1 MILIES
7 LKDHA
12 DSITQEKFI
21 ELATKIY
28 IKTDFISRDY
38 PNYKNWYFS
47 KQLPGIIKNER
58 NILFARN
65 PENKEEIIAIA
76 CLKKSKEEQK
86 ICTLYVSDNARGLGI
101 GGTIIEESMKWFGTT
116 KPFITFPDYKL
127 DMFKPIIE
135 KYNWNLTEKV
145 YGLYKDKTAELC
157 FNGVLTKENNEP
169 QKCHKKLTRIIN
181 CNNK

>member
-7 LKDHA
+7 LKDYIEVT
-12 DSITQEKFI
+12 SQEKFI

-28 IKTDFISRDY
+28 ITTDFINNDY
-38 PNYKNWYFS
+38 PDYKNWYFT

-65 PENKEEIIAIA
+65 PENKEEIIVIA
-76 CLKKSKEEQK
+76 CLKKAKEEQK

-101 GGTIIEESMKWFGTT
+101 GSAIIEESLKSLGTT

-127 DMFKPIIE
+127 DIFKAFIE
-135 KYNWNLTEKV
+135 KYAWNLTEKV
-145 YGLYKDKTAELC
+145 YGLYKDKTEKLC
-157 FNGVLTKENNEP
+157 FNGAFNKD
-169 QKCHKKLTRIIN
+169 KKGSSKHHKKLMKALNTKN
-181 CNNK
+181 

>member
-7 LKDHA
+7 LKDY
-12 DSITQEKFI
+12 IEVTPQEKFI

-28 IKTDFISRDY
+28 ITTDFINNDY
-38 PNYKNWYFS
+38 PDYKNWCFT

-76 CLKKSKEEQK
+76 CLKKAKEEQK

-101 GGTIIEESMKWFGTT
+101 GSAIIEESMKWLGTT

-127 DMFKPIIE
+127 DMFKPFIE
-135 KYNWNLTEKV
+135 KYAWNLTEKV
-145 YGLYKDKTAELC
+145 YGLYKDKTEELC
-157 FNGVLTKENNEP
+157 FNGAFNKD
-169 QKCHKKLTRIIN
+169 KKDSSKHHKKLMKALNTKN
-181 CNNK
+181 

>member
-7 LKDHA
+7 LKDY
-12 DSITQEKFI
+12 IKVTPQEKFI

-28 IKTDFISRDY
+28 ITTDFINNDY
-38 PNYKNWYFS
+38 PDYKNWYFT

-76 CLKKSKEEQK
+76 CLKKAKEEQK

-101 GGTIIEESMKWFGTT
+101 GSAIIEESMK
-116 KPFITFPDYKL
+116 
-127 DMFKPIIE
+127 
-135 KYNWNLTEKV
+135 
-145 YGLYKDKTAELC
+145 
-157 FNGVLTKENNEP
+157 
-169 QKCHKKLTRIIN
+169 
-181 CNNK
+181 